1 MGWWRRPQ
9 AAPCAQAELALSQ
22 TGCSPRGPLTTD
34 KRERTGTTLPIGLS
48 KQHQGRD
55 GLSLPLQTAPQ
66 PTMQQSTLR
75 PSFFPERRR
84 PSAGGRYLLRGRGA
98 KLVGETGFAPA
109 RASAHEFLRLAC
121 IRSTTHRKN
130 LVRPGRLARPRAG
143 AAQRFLG
150 PPGLLFHARPPDWSR
165 RPDSHRHGPSRPA
178 GFESAVSTF
187 QPRRDRLVRT
197 EGVAPSRACAH
208 RILAPARL
216 LFRHVRRKT
225 GSGTE
230 ICAPLFPIPT
240 GCVAAYALPAI
251 VVEAE
256 GLAPSGAREGGAF
269 TARCNCCSATLR
281 KDWGLE
287 RDSHP
292 RPSPYEGAALPAAPS
307 SRNGGPP
314 R

>member
-1 MGWWRRPQ
+1 MLSLIRRSNPDLTAPRFGGRRWTCTSTTRRSGGGGGISSVCYCYIRRPKL
-9 AAPCAQAELALSQ
+9 AAARRVAL
-22 TGCSPRGPLTTD
+22 R
-34 KRERTGTTLPIGLS
+34 
-48 KQHQGRD
+48 
-55 GLSLPLQTAPQ
+55 
-66 PTMQQSTLR
+66 
-75 PSFFPERRR
+75 FP
-84 PSAGGRYLLRGRGA
+84 
-98 KLVGETGFAPA
+98 VGETGELLLFDAAEIIGRRDRICTCTGFRP
-109 RASAHEFLRLAC
+109 RVSETRVYTFHH
-121 IRSTTHRKN
+121 SPKK

-150 PPGLLFHARPPDWSR
+150 PPGLLFHARPPDGSR

-256 GLAPSGAREGGAF
+256 GLAPSGARGGGAF